1 MTEKVKQHAAPVT
14 GSDEIDIGR
23 LVGTVI
29 EARWWVIGITAVFA
43 LCAVVYTFFAT
54 PIYSADALV
63 QIEQN
68 SGNSLVQDIGSAL
81 ANKPPASDAEIQLIR
96 SRLVLGKT
104 VDDLDLDIAVSKNTF
119 PIFGAGWD
127 RLMGRQNETVK
138 VTTFNRPKEM
148 ADQVFTLN
156 VLHSYWLNLK
166 SVVRFCEKVKNHKPD
181 VTLVWTLH
189 DHWSVTGRCAF
200 TDGCEG
206 WKTGCQKCP
215 TLNNYPP
222 VKIDRAHQLVA
233 GKRQLFREMLALGCQ
248 FISPSQ
254 HVADA
259 FNSLYG
265 LGRCRII
272 NNGIDMAT
280 EAILAD
286 LPPVRETQGKPKIA
300 VVAHDLRYDSKTN
313 QQLVREMMA
322 LGDKIELHT
331 FGKFSPF
338 TAGNV
343 VNHGFETDKRKLM
356 SALNQMDALVFSSRV
371 DNYPLILCE
380 ALSIGVPVIA
390 TDSDAAREVL
400 QKSGGKTVS
409 EEEVLQLVQLSK
421 PEIAQAIFGTTLA
434 EFSQRSRA
442 AYSGQQ
448 MLEEYVNF
456 YQNL

>member
-1 MTEKVKQHAAPVT
+1 
-14 GSDEIDIGR
+14 
-23 LVGTVI
+23 
-29 EARWWVIGITAVFA
+29 
-43 LCAVVYTFFAT
+43 
-54 PIYSADALV
+54 
-63 QIEQN
+63 
-68 SGNSLVQDIGSAL
+68 
-81 ANKPPASDAEIQLIR
+81 
-96 SRLVLGKT
+96 
-104 VDDLDLDIAVSKNTF
+104 
-119 PIFGAGWD
+119 
-127 RLMGRQNETVK
+127 
-138 VTTFNRPKEM
+138 
-148 ADQVFTLN
+148 
-156 VLHSYWLNLK
+156 
-166 SVVRFCEKVKNHKPD
+166 VRFCEKVKNHKPD

-265 LGRCRII
+265 PGRCRII

-300 VVAHDLRYDSKTN
+300 VVAHDLRYDGKTN

-390 TDSDAAREVL
+390 THSDAAREVL

-409 EEEVLQLVQLSK
+409 EEDVLQLVQLSK